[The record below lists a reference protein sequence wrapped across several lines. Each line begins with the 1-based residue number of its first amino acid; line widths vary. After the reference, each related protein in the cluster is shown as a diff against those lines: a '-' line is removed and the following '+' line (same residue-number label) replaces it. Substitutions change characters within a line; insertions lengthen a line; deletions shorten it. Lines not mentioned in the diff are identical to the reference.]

1 MNAHLLRCCA
11 LYSAQKPEPSLPHK
25 DKRQHKGVETEV
37 GRGKISKTKGGKA
50 YLERGSQNS
59 LNPKD
64 KRQPRAVKAASL
76 PPHLLSSDQGLF
88 HKKGNKQT
96 NTQQVYIFTFQT
108 TNKIN

>member
-1 MNAHLLRCCA
+1 MNAHLLGCCA
-11 LYSAQKPEPSLPHK
+11 LYSAQKPELSLPHK
-25 DKRQHKGVETEV
+25 DKRQHKGIETEV
-37 GRGKISKTKGGKA
+37 GRAKMSKTKGGKA

-64 KRQPRAVKAASL
+64 KRQPRFVKAASL

-96 NTQQVYIFTFQT
+96 HNRYISNHQL
-108 TNKIN
+108 NKLNPVK